1 MIVINTPNKSF
12 EVVLADA
19 ITTTQLAWIVHY
31 EHISTE
37 NQQTLNSANGATNS
51 TTAVTVLSAP
61 QAGSRKSINSF
72 SLYNADTVTAT
83 ATIRLN
89 DNSTMRTIVKVALL
103 TGDHLIYTSASGWYV
118 LSSDGY
124 IKSTF
129 SVTVLDDLSDV
140 IFTSPATGATIIY
153 DGVNWVDGQLDLAD
167 NDAKTGILPTANG
180 GTGIAYFTA
189 AGPTVVRVYTF
200 PDAAATIARTDAG
213 QTFTG
218 VNVFTSP
225 DIITSITTA
234 STSFTAFAGAT
245 TLLTIGG
252 TGATASLFAP
262 STLDATSSITGAI
275 RTSGG
280 LSAAKALWVGGLA
293 NVAGAVTLQST
304 LNVAGGSTFNNFA
317 QFTSST
323 GATTGAGI
331 EISYS
336 GTTGTVLAFD
346 RTGGTFSK
354 AVLEGSSVALNISG
368 TDKLTVDASGN
379 TILAGT
385 FNTDSTTDST
395 SISTGSIQT
404 DGGLGVTKAAWIG

>member
-1 MIVINTPNKSF
+1 MIIINTPNKSF
-12 EVVLADA
+12 EVVLAGA
-19 ITTTQLAWIVHY
+19 ITTAQLAWIVHY
-31 EHISTE
+31 EHISAE
-37 NQQTLNSANGATNS
+37 NKQTLNSANGATNS

-72 SLYNADTVTAT
+72 SLYNSDSVTAT

-218 VNVFTSP
+218 INVFTSP
-225 DIITSITTA
+225 DIATSITTA

-293 NVAGAVTLQST
+293 NVAGAVTLQSGLVGDAT
-304 LNVAGGSTFNNFA
+304 TAL
-317 QFTSST
+317 
-323 GATTGAGI
+323 GATPL
-331 EISYS
+331 S
-336 GTTGTVLAFD
+336 FH
-346 RTGGTFSK
+346 
-354 AVLEGSSVALNISG
+354 SSVAGALQTGVGGVIYGHVSDERLSLRSNLYEKVTSGSDTYIITAAAALISIDNGAFSFQTAPSG
-368 TDKLTVDASGN
+368 TADTTATLTERFAISN
-379 TILAGT
+379 TGVVTIP
-385 FNTDSTTDST
+385 
-395 SISTGSIQT
+395 GS
-404 DGGLGVTKAAWIG
+404 L